1 MEFTSIY
8 LNRILN
14 NKIYTE
20 DNKIVGRLKDLG
32 VSLKS
37 ANPKV
42 MVAKIQ
48 TKEGI
53 KYIKW
58 DHISINK
65 EKGQYNLVCSKIEE
79 KSLDEY
85 MLLKKYVF
93 DKQII
98 DVNGRKVVRVNDIRL
113 LILNSGFFVAA
124 VDIGMDGLLRRIGL
138 AKPLKKLGFKLSSK
152 LMLWND
158 VQTISNSMDLKLSK
172 TYNKLT
178 TLHASDLADIIEDF
192 DTNAGMIIF
201 SSLDT
206 AKAADVLEELEES
219 AQIKLLRKLS
229 VDKAA
234 DILEEMPADE
244 VANILDGLNRETVE
258 EFLSNMEKEAS
269 DEVRELLEY
278 DDKEIGSLMSTD
290 YLSYTGE
297 KTIDYV
303 IENIREIKPDH
314 EQIHYIYVVDQE
326 NKLKG
331 TVSLRDII
339 VEDPALKLEVI
350 MNKDFI
356 YMQDTDKISGLI
368 DVVSKYNLFAM
379 PILDESMELVGNVVV
394 NDIMYEF
401 LKTRNRVG

>member
-14 NKIYTE
+14 NKIHTE

>member
-8 LNRILN
+8 LSRILN

-20 DNKIVGRLKDLG
+20 DNKIVGKLKDLC
-32 VSLKS
+32 VSLES
-37 ANPKV
+37 GNPKV
-42 MVAKIQ
+42 MVAKIKS
-48 TKEGI
+48 KEGI
-53 KYIKW
+53 RYIKW
-58 DHISINK
+58 DHITINK
-65 EKGQYNLVCSKIEE
+65 EKGQYNLVCSKVEE
-79 KSLDEY
+79 KSLEEY

-113 LILNSGFFVAA
+113 VSLTSGFFVVA

-138 AKPLKKLGFKLSSK
+138 AKPLKKIGFKLSSK

-158 VQTISNSMDLKLSK
+158 VQTISNTADLKLSK
-172 TYNKLT
+172 AYNKLT

-201 SSLDT
+201 SSLDN

-244 VANILDGLNRETVE
+244 VANILDGLNRDVVE

-278 DDKEIGSLMSTD
+278 DDKEIGSIMSTD
-290 YLSYTGE
+290 YLFYTGE
-297 KTIDYV
+297 KTIGYV
-303 IENIREIKPDH
+303 IENIRDIKPEH
-314 EQIHYIYVVDQE
+314 EQIHYIYVVDE
-326 NKLKG
+326 DNKLKG
-331 TVSLRDII
+331 TLSLRDLI
-339 VEDPALKLEVI
+339 VSDPALKLETI

-356 YMQDTDKISGLI
+356 FMQDNDKISGLI

-394 NDIMYEF
+394 NDILYEF
-401 LKTRNRVG
+401 FKNRKKVS

>member
-8 LNRILN
+8 LSRILN
-14 NKIYTE
+14 NKIYTV
-20 DNKIVGRLKDLG
+20 DNQIVGKLKDLG
-32 VSLKS
+32 VSLES
-37 ANPKV
+37 GNPKV
-42 MVAKIQ
+42 MVAKIES
-48 TKEGI
+48 KEGI

-58 DHISINK
+58 DRISINK
-65 EKGQYNLVCSKIEE
+65 QKGQYNLVCSKIEE
-79 KSLDEY
+79 KPLDEY

-113 LILNSGFFVAA
+113 VSLNSGFFVAA

-138 AKPLKKLGFKLSSK
+138 AKPLKKLGFELSSK

-158 VQTISNSMDLKLSK
+158 VQTISNTTDLKLSK

-244 VANILDGLNRETVE
+244 VADILDGLNSDAIE
-258 EFLSNMEKEAS
+258 ELLSNMEKEAS
-269 DEVRELLEY
+269 DDVRELMEY

-290 YLSYTGE
+290 YLFYTGE
-297 KTIDYV
+297 KTIGYV
-303 IENIREIKPDH
+303 IENIRELKPEH
-314 EQIHYIYVVDQE
+314 EQIHYIYVVDEE

-339 VEDPALKLEVI
+339 VLDPTLRLEAI
-350 MNKDFI
+350 MNKEFI
-356 YMQDTDKISGLI
+356 YMKDTDRITNLM

-379 PILDESMELVGNVVV
+379 PILDEAMELVGNVMVS
-394 NDIMYEF
+394 DIIYEF
-401 LKTRNRVG
+401 LKSRKKVS

>member
-1 MEFTSIY
+1 MDFTSIY
-8 LNRILN
+8 LSRILN

-20 DNKIVGRLKDLG
+20 DKKIIGRLKDLG
-32 VSLKS
+32 VSLES
-37 ANPKV
+37 TNPKV
-42 MVAKIQ
+42 MVAKIES
-48 TKEGI
+48 KEGI
-53 KYIKW
+53 RYIKW
-58 DHISINK
+58 DHISVNK
-65 EKGQYNLVCSKIEE
+65 EKGQYNLVCSKIEVRP
-79 KSLDEY
+79 LDDL

-113 LILNSGFFVAA
+113 VSLNSGFFVAA

-158 VQTISNSMDLKLSK
+158 VQTISNTTDLKLSK

-229 VDKAA
+229 VGKAA

-244 VANILDGLNRETVE
+244 VADILDGLSSDAIE
-258 EFLSNMEKEAS
+258 ELLNNMEKEAS
-269 DEVRELLEY
+269 DEVRELMEY

-290 YLSYTGE
+290 YLFYTGE

-303 IENIREIKPDH
+303 IENIRELKPEH
-314 EQIHYIYVVDQE
+314 EQIHYIYVVNEE

-339 VEDPALKLEVI
+339 VTDPALKLDFV

-356 YMQDTDKISGLI
+356 YMQDTDKISELI

-379 PILDESMELVGNVVV
+379 PILDESMELVGNVMV
-394 NDIMYEF
+394 NDIIYEF
-401 LKTRNRVG
+401 LKNRKKVS

>member
-1 MEFTSIY
+1 MDFTSIY
-8 LNRILN
+8 LSRILN

-20 DNKIVGRLKDLG
+20 DKKIVGRLKDLG
-32 VSLKS
+32 VSLES
-37 ANPKV
+37 TNPKV
-42 MVAKIQ
+42 MVAKIES
-48 TKEGI
+48 KDGI
-53 KYIKW
+53 RYLKW
-58 DHISINK
+58 DHISVNK
-65 EKGQYNLVCSKIEE
+65 EKGQYNLVCSKIEDRP
-79 KSLDEY
+79 LDEH

-113 LILNSGFFVAA
+113 VSLNSGFFVAA

-158 VQTISNSMDLKLSK
+158 VQTISNTTDLKLSK
-172 TYNKLT
+172 AYNKLT

-229 VDKAA
+229 VGKAA

-244 VANILDGLNRETVE
+244 VADILDGLNSDAIE
-258 EFLSNMEKEAS
+258 ELLSNMEKEAS
-269 DEVRELLEY
+269 DEVRELMEY

-290 YLSYTGE
+290 YLFYTGE
-297 KTIDYV
+297 KTINYV
-303 IENIREIKPDH
+303 IENIRELKPEH
-314 EQIHYIYVVDQE
+314 EQIHYIYVVNEE

-339 VEDPALKLEVI
+339 VTDPALKLDFV

-356 YMQDTDKISGLI
+356 YMQDTDKISELI

-379 PILDESMELVGNVVV
+379 PILDESMELVGNVMV
-394 NDIMYEF
+394 NDIIYEF
-401 LKTRNRVG
+401 LKNRKKVS

>member
-14 NKIYTE
+14 NKIYTD
-20 DNKIVGRLKDLG
+20 DNKIVGKLKDLG
-32 VSLKS
+32 VSLES
-37 ANPKV
+37 TNPKV
-42 MVAKIQ
+42 MIAKI
-48 TKEGI
+48 KSNEGI
-53 KYIKW
+53 IYIKW

-65 EKGQYNLVCSKIEE
+65 EKGQYNLVCRKVEE
-79 KSLDEY
+79 KPLGEY

-113 LILNSGFFVAA
+113 ISLDSGLFVAA
-124 VDIGMDGLLRRIGL
+124 VDIGMDGLLRRIGM

-152 LMLWND
+152 LMLWSE
-158 VQTISNSMDLKLSK
+158 VQTISNTTDLKLSK

-206 AKAADVLEELEES
+206 AKAADVLEELEEN

-244 VANILDGLNRETVE
+244 VANILDGLNSDAVE
-258 EFLSNMEKEAS
+258 ELLSNMEKEAS
-269 DEVRELLEY
+269 DEVRELMEY

-290 YLSYTGE
+290 YLVYFGD
-297 KTIDYV
+297 KTIGYV
-303 IENIREIKPDH
+303 IENIRELKPEH
-314 EQIHYIYVVDQE
+314 EQIHYIYVVDEE

-331 TVSLRDII
+331 TVSLRDVI
-339 VEDPALKLEVI
+339 VSDPALKLEVI

-356 YMQDTDKISGLI
+356 YMHDTDKISGLI

-379 PILDESMELVGNVVV
+379 PILDENVELVGNVVV
-394 NDIMYEF
+394 NDIVYEF
-401 LKTRNRVG
+401 LKNRKKVS

>member
-8 LNRILN
+8 LSRILN

-20 DNKIVGRLKDLG
+20 DNKVAGRLKDLG
-32 VSLKS
+32 VSLES
-37 ANPKV
+37 TNPKV

-53 KYIKW
+53 RYIKW

-65 EKGQYNLVCSKIEE
+65 EKGQYNLRCSKIEE
-79 KSLDEY
+79 KYLDEY

-98 DVNGRKVVRVNDIRL
+98 DVDGRKVVRVNDIRL
-113 LILNSGFFVAA
+113 IVLNSGFFVAA

-158 VQTISNSMDLKLSK
+158 VQAISNTTDLKLSK

-206 AKAADVLEELEES
+206 AKAADVLEELEEG
-219 AQIKLLRKLS
+219 AQIKLLRKLA
-229 VDKAA
+229 VDKVA

-244 VANILDGLNRETVE
+244 VANILDGLNKDVAE
-258 EFLSNMEKEAS
+258 ELLSNMEKEAS
-269 DEVRELLEY
+269 DDVRELMEY
-278 DDKEIGSLMSTD
+278 DDKEIGSLMATD
-290 YLSYTGE
+290 YLFYTGE

-303 IENIREIKPDH
+303 IKDIRELKPEH
-314 EQIHYIYVVDQE
+314 EQIHYIYVVDKE

-339 VEDPALKLEVI
+339 VEDPALKLEII

-394 NDIMYEF
+394 NDIVYEF
-401 LKTRNRVG
+401 LKNRKRIS